1 MKSLVVATALIF
13 SFFAISCSDNSGS
26 GPGSNTVQISAIDEA
41 GNGTITLTACLVD
54 DVDGQGTQ
62 GEYTGLWTL
71 QGLADDAERA
81 VIGQPDNKPFGLC
94 QEVTGSIDVFV
105 GICSGAVEVTCGAS
119 VGGDGDTFTCTIDAD
134 CAGFTCTGS
143 GSEANQTLAEESFA
157 SFAGLISNNETAACF
172 SPEAGNPLQ
181 TCDCPGTP
189 PQ

>member
-1 MKSLVVATALIF
+1 MTAE
-13 SFFAISCSDNSGS
+13 S
-26 GPGSNTVQISAIDEA
+26 
-41 GNGTITLTACLVD
+41 
-54 DVDGQGTQ
+54 

-94 QEVTGSIDVFV
+94 QEVTGSIDVFG
-105 GICSGAVEVTCGAS
+105 GICGGAADVTCGAS
-119 VGGDGDTFTCTIDAD
+119 VSGDGDTFTCTINSD
-134 CAGFTCTGS
+134 CTFTCAGS

-157 SFAGLISNNETAACF
+157 SFAGLVSNNETAACF